1 MTTLQ
6 SGASPLDLDAL
17 LAETVDWRFKSFPAS
32 DAAVAIRD
40 VGAKGWHALDG
51 DFGMPLL
58 VIRESALDH
67 NIKLMAG
74 YCNRHGVSLAP
85 HAKTPAAPQLVDRQ
99 LAAGAWGISVA
110 NLHQARLL
118 RLVGCRRILMANEVV
133 DRPTLEWLA
142 AELRSDASFDF
153 FSLVDSTKVVR
164 LMDEHLATAGLQG
177 RTAVLIEIGVPG
189 GRCGC
194 RTQEEALAVAR
205 AVDESRHLQLA
216 GVEVYEGMVPRS
228 ELEVRLRSIDQLMV
242 LVRSVTVELDRQRLF
257 GTVPELILTAGG
269 SLFFDRVV
277 DGLGSGWRLS
287 VPVRCVLRSG
297 SYITHDAGEYDRLS
311 PLAGRGG
318 ADGKLRQA
326 LELWAHVLSRPEPGL
341 AVIGFGRR
349 DAAHDQELPVPFA
362 RRVGDRIAPLATSDL
377 EVFALNDQH
386 ARARIRPDLQLEPGD
401 LLGFHVSH
409 PCTTFDNWGLV
420 PLVDDG
426 YRVLEAIRSYL

>member
-1 MTTLQ
+1 MSMLQ
-6 SGASPLDLDAL
+6 PGATAL
-17 LAETVDWRFKSFPAS
+17 NLEALVAEPVDWRFKSFPVSA
-32 DAAVAIRD
+32 AAVAIRD
-40 VGAKGWHALDG
+40 VGAMGWHALDG

-67 NIKLMAG
+67 NIKLMAR
-74 YCNRHGVSLAP
+74 YCDRHKVSLAP
-85 HAKTPAAPQLVDRQ
+85 HAKTPVSPQLVDRQ

-118 RLVGCRRILMANEVV
+118 RLAGCRRILMANEVV
-133 DRPTLEWLA
+133 ERATLEWLA
-142 AELRSDASFDF
+142 AELGRDPTFEF
-153 FSLVDSTKVVR
+153 ISLVDSPYVVR
-164 LMDEHLATAGLQG
+164 LMDEQLAAAGLQG
-177 RTAVLIEIGVPG
+177 RTSVLVEMGVPG

-194 RTQEEALAVAR
+194 RTLEEALGVAG
-205 AVDESRHLQLA
+205 AIGDSRHLQLT

-228 ELEVRLRSIDQLMV
+228 DLDVRLRSVDELLA
-242 LVRSVTVELDRQRLF
+242 LVRAVMVELDRRRWF
-257 GTVPELILTAGG
+257 AAVPELIVTAGG

-277 DGLGSGWRLS
+277 DGLGSAWRLS
-287 VPVRCVLRSG
+287 TPVRCVLRSG

-311 PLAGRGG
+311 PLAGRAG

-326 LELWAHVLSRPEPGL
+326 LELWAHVLSIPEPGL

-362 RRVGDRIAPLATSDL
+362 RRVGVRTEPVATSDL

-420 PLVDDG
+420 PLVNDG
-426 YRVLEAIRSYL
+426 YLVLEAIRSYL